1 VAKDEKFHNSDSW
14 LKWRNIV
21 INRRRP
27 GKLFVQPN
35 TVWKENGGKGS
46 EMISRK

>member
-1 VAKDEKFHNSDSW
+1 MDKKFYNTDPW

-35 TVWKENGGKGS
+35 TVRKGQGQGS
-46 EMISRK
+46 EIMARK